1 MVVFRRGHAP
11 VIRSREASSPAWW
24 NRTMS
29 YYRLRSKEIGKR
41 CGVTWS
47 GKSSSRRELF
57 KVQCSKVQRILI
69 VLGAVDLPNFEPR
82 TLNFGPVGGLAVLI
96 FRTGEVFSAV
106 VSDIETQAWHL
117 CEIFAVHVDFHSVP
131 IRDVIHLMNV
141 VVRRD

>member
-11 VIRSREASSPAWW
+11 VIRSREAVSPAWW
-24 NRTMS
+24 SRTTS

-69 VLGAVDLPNFEPR
+69 VLGAVDLPNFEP
-82 TLNFGPVGGLAVLI
+82 NVEPVGGLAVLI
-96 FRTGEVFSAV
+96 FRTGEGSSAV